1 MERWHLET
9 VDAAGRREP
18 RVLFSE
24 PECRGV
30 LIDLHAGEELGSHS
44 VRERALLEVVTG
56 RVAIAVE
63 DEEADAGPGTLV
75 VFAPG
80 ERHAVRATE
89 ASRLLMLLAPWPAE
103 GHYAPEE
110 GRDPQR
116 VGAGAHRPGL
126 RAP

>member
-18 RVLFSE
+18 RVLFSA

-30 LIDLHAGEELGSHS
+30 LIDLRAGEELGSHS
-44 VRERALLEVVTG
+44 VRERSLLEVVTG
-56 RVAIAVE
+56 RVAITTE
-63 DEEADAGPGTLV
+63 DEQADAGPGTLV
-75 VFAPG
+75 AFAPG
-80 ERHAVRATE
+80 ERHAVRATD
-89 ASRLLMLLAPWPAE
+89 ASRLLLVLAPWPAE
-103 GHYAPEE
+103 GHYEAAEA
-110 GRDPQR
+110 RDPQR